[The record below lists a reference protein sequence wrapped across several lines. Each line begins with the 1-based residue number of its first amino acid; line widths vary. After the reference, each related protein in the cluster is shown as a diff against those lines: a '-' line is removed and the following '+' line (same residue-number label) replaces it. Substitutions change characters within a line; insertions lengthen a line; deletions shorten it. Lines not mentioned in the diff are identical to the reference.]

1 MHPPAEFLKDPS
13 GLGDPKGLP
22 LETAMTTQE
31 PRYLAYML
39 RLWQVR
45 DNEEMLWRASL
56 EDPHTGE
63 RRGFASL
70 EMLCAFL
77 QEQTRDDENQTS
89 QVSKTSE
96 V

>member
-1 MHPPAEFLKDPS
+1 MIEDPS

-45 DNEEMLWRASL
+45 DNDELLWRASL
-56 EDPHTGE
+56 EDARTGE

-70 EMLCAFL
+70 ETLFAFL
-77 QEQTRDDENQTS
+77 RERTRDDRS
-89 QVSKTSE
+89 QTSE
-96 V
+96 VSETSEV

>member
-1 MHPPAEFLKDPS
+1 
-13 GLGDPKGLP
+13 
-22 LETAMTTQE
+22 MTTQE

-45 DNEEMLWRASL
+45 DNNEMAWRASL

-63 RRGFASL
+63 RRGFGSL
-70 EMLCAFL
+70 EMLIAFL
-77 QEQTRDDENQTS
+77 REQARADYVQTS
-89 QVSKTSE
+89 EVSKTSE

>member
-1 MHPPAEFLKDPS
+1 VIEDPS

-45 DNEEMLWRASL
+45 DNDELLWRASL
-56 EDPHTGE
+56 EDARTGE
-63 RRGFASL
+63 RHGFASL
-70 EMLCAFL
+70 ETLFAFL
-77 QEQTRDDENQTS
+77 RERTRDDRS
-89 QVSKTSE
+89 QTSE
-96 V
+96 VSETSEV

>member
-1 MHPPAEFLKDPS
+1 
-13 GLGDPKGLP
+13 
-22 LETAMTTQE
+22 MTTQE
-31 PRYLAYML
+31 PRYLAFML

-45 DNEEMLWRASL
+45 DNGEMVWRASL

-70 EMLCAFL
+70 EMLVAFL
-77 QEQTRDDENQTS
+77 REQTRDDRNQTS
-89 QVSKTSE
+89 EVCKTSE